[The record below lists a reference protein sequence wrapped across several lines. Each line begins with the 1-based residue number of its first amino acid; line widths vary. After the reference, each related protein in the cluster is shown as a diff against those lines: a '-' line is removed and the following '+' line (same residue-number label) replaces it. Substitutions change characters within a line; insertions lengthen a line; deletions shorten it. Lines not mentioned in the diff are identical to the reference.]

1 MIQMQSKLNVADNSG
16 AKKVM
21 CIKVLGSNQK
31 RYARIGEIIVA
42 SVTKESA
49 DVLAIKEGL
58 DVIALVKA
66 PQIIIATDLG
76 GYRLSARNQ
85 LQGTVTKVIHGA
97 VNSEIDIELS
107 GGDLVAATVTNDS
120 VDTLGL
126 NEGQSA
132 TAIFKAGSVILAV
145 G

>member
-1 MIQMQSKLNVADNSG
+1 MKISARNQFKGVVSTVTVGVVNVEVQIRLKG
-16 AKKVM
+16 
-21 CIKVLGSNQK
+21 
-31 RYARIGEIIVA
+31 GEIIVA
-42 SVTKESA
+42 SITKEST
-49 DVLAIKEGL
+49 DVLGIKEGIE
-58 DVIALVKA
+58 VIALVKA

-85 LQGTVTKVIHGA
+85 LQGTVTKVTRGA

-107 GGDLVAATVTNDS
+107 GDDLIAATVTNDS

-145 G
+145 E

>member
-1 MIQMQSKLNVADNSG
+1 MKISARNQFKGVVCGVTIGVVNVEVQIRLKG
-16 AKKVM
+16 
-21 CIKVLGSNQK
+21 
-31 RYARIGEIIVA
+31 GEIIVA
-42 SVTKESA
+42 SITKEST
-49 DVLAIKEGL
+49 DVLGIKEGI

-85 LQGTVTKVIHGA
+85 LQGAVTKVTRGA

-107 GGDLVAATVTNDS
+107 GGDLIAATVTNDS
-120 VDTLGL
+120 VDNLGL

-145 G
+145 N

>member
-1 MIQMQSKLNVADNSG
+1 MKISARNQFKGVVSGVTVGVVNVEIQMRLNG
-16 AKKVM
+16 
-21 CIKVLGSNQK
+21 
-31 RYARIGEIIVA
+31 GEIIVA
-42 SVTKESA
+42 SITKASA
-49 DVLAIKEGL
+49 DVLEIKEGIE
-58 DVIALVKA
+58 VIALVKA

-85 LQGTVTKVIHGA
+85 LQGTVTKIIHGA
-97 VNSEIDIELS
+97 VNSEIDITLS

-120 VDTLGL
+120 VDNLDL

-132 TAIFKAGSVILAV
+132 MAIFKAGSVILAV

>member
-1 MIQMQSKLNVADNSG
+1 MKISARNQFKGVVYGVTVGVVNVEVQVRLNG
-16 AKKVM
+16 
-21 CIKVLGSNQK
+21 
-31 RYARIGEIIVA
+31 GEIIVA
-42 SVTKESA
+42 SITKESA
-49 DVLAIKEGL
+49 DVLAIKQDME
-58 DVIALVKA
+58 VIALVKA

-120 VDTLGL
+120 VESLGL

>member
-1 MIQMQSKLNVADNSG
+1 MKISARNQFKGVVCGVTVGVVNVEVQVGLKGGD
-16 AKKVM
+16 V
-21 CIKVLGSNQK
+21 
-31 RYARIGEIIVA
+31 IIA
-42 SVTKESA
+42 SITKESA
-49 DVLAIKEGL
+49 DVLAIKQDME
-58 DVIALVKA
+58 VIALVKA

-120 VDTLGL
+120 VESLGL

>member
-1 MIQMQSKLNVADNSG
+1 VTTGVVNVEVQIRLKG
-16 AKKVM
+16 
-21 CIKVLGSNQK
+21 
-31 RYARIGEIIVA
+31 GEIIVA
-42 SVTKESA
+42 SITKESA
-49 DVLAIKEGL
+49 EVLEIKQEME
-58 DVIALVKA
+58 VIALVKA

-85 LQGTVTKVIHGA
+85 LQGTVTKVTRGVI
-97 VNSEIDIELS
+97 NSEIDISLN

-120 VDTLGL
+120 VDSLDL

-145 G
+145 N

>member
-1 MIQMQSKLNVADNSG
+1 MKISARNQFKGVVSTVTVGVVNVEVQIRLKG
-16 AKKVM
+16 
-21 CIKVLGSNQK
+21 
-31 RYARIGEIIVA
+31 GEIIVA
-42 SVTKESA
+42 SITKEST
-49 DVLAIKEGL
+49 DVLGIKEGIE
-58 DVIALVKA
+58 VIALVKA

-85 LQGTVTKVIHGA
+85 LQGTVTKVTRGA

-107 GGDLVAATVTNDS
+107 GGDLIAATVTNDS

-145 G
+145 E